1 MVEVAILHGFGF
13 LYRPMSAHGSSWR
26 SDAMHSRH
34 HCKIGKQFNVE
45 GWVTLKDQHTTLP
58 FPDRFPILQCE
69 REALLPDNRTIQP
82 TVI

>member
-1 MVEVAILHGFGF
+1 
-13 LYRPMSAHGSSWR
+13 
-26 SDAMHSRH
+26 MHSRH